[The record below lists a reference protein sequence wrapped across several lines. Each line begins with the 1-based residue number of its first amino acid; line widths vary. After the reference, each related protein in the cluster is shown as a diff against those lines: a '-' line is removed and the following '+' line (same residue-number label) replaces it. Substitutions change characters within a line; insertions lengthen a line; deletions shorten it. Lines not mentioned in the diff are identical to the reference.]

1 MVINNLKKYIPNYL
15 EKFIRKYIIPSPLMS
30 NLSLA
35 ERGVKLKNF
44 YALKM
49 GKTLD
54 LENPVCESRFFDT
67 KEKLYIAEL
76 TFYPGGGVT
85 SYHPEAFNKALGDKL
100 NIDVLKEGIKL

>member
-15 EKFIRKYIIPSPLMS
+15 KKIIRKYIIPSPLMS

-49 GKTLD
+49 GKTL
-54 LENPVCESRFFDT
+54 
-67 KEKLYIAEL
+67 I
-76 TFYPGGGVT
+76 
-85 SYHPEAFNKALGDKL
+85 
-100 NIDVLKEGIKL
+100 